1 MNRLIILLFG
11 LLFSGGLIA
20 QTDITGPM
28 TEALQTGNAAKIGTY
43 FAANVDLTLPGTED
57 VLPADQAKKLVERFF
72 AQYSAKSF
80 SVKHRGTSK
89 LNDHY
94 RIGDLN
100 TAKGLFRV
108 TFFMKNEGGKFLITQ
123 FRIEPADDDF

>member
-11 LLFSGGLIA
+11 LFVSGVVFA

-28 TEALQTGNAAKIGTY
+28 TEALQTGNATKIGSY

-72 AQYSAKSF
+72 AQHIAKSF
-80 SVKHRGTSK
+80 TVKHRGTSK

-100 TAKGLFRV
+100 TSKGLFRV
-108 TFFMKNEGGKFLITQ
+108 TFFMKNEANKFLITQ